1 MGQAATRATAPVKT
15 VFFGLIDQ
23 KITHHAGYSSSATT
37 HQSRQRRQAVLLPGA
52 SHTQSPKGQDWQRPD
67 RHASKFGRHG
77 RRASP
82 QAGSSGQARGSPL
95 CGACTR
101 RPDTTS
107 THGGSGLWPQ
117 TAAPH
122 NHPMW
127 QRQDVCRHQM
137 PCGTRG
143 TIPNIKYSRKID
155 HSCHMTGARTAGGAV
170 FRDPRGASPPRP

>member
-1 MGQAATRATAPVKT
+1 MGQTAKYATASVKT

-23 KITHHAGYSSSATT
+23 KITHRAGYSSSATT
-37 HQSRQRRQAVLLPGA
+37 HQSRQRRQVVLLPGA

-95 CGACTR
+95 RRACTR

-117 TAAPH
+117 TAALH
-122 NHPMW
+122 SHLMW
-127 QRQDVCRHQM
+127 QRQDVCRRRM
-137 PCGTRG
+137 ACRTRG

-155 HSCHMTGARTAGGAV
+155 HPCHMLGAFTAGGAV
-170 FRDPRGASPPRP
+170 FRGLRGASPPRP